1 MAREAPFSIC
11 DSRRGRCR
19 LGGQVSWKL
28 ANISSLYL
36 RLPGPPP
43 SRKEI
48 SSKAVFPDGPFPPVG
63 GNTGQGA
70 GKALEASD
78 ADDKE
83 LFIPFK
89 AVSRTQ
95 SRFARVRKGG
105 NSVAVL

>member
-1 MAREAPFSIC
+1 MTRFQSISGRVLRQIRGQGGGRRVAREAPFSIC

-70 GKALEASD
+70 GKALEA
-78 ADDKE
+78 
-83 LFIPFK
+83 
-89 AVSRTQ
+89 
-95 SRFARVRKGG
+95 
-105 NSVAVL
+105 